1 MARAAALLQW
11 TGRQQGRHRSH
22 DYNNQLFQ
30 NICYAGDCGE
40 AAGVRKNMELSSCII
55 SFKIEILEH
64 AFMLIGV
71 NYAEERR
78 NNYRSRS

>member
-11 TGRQQGRHRSH
+11 TERQQGRHGNH
-22 DYNNQLFQ
+22 DFNNQLLQ
-30 NICYAGDCGE
+30 NICCAGECGE
-40 AAGVRKNMELSSCII
+40 AAGVRKNMALSSFVI

-71 NYAEERR
+71 NRAEERR
-78 NNYRSRS
+78 NNYNSRS